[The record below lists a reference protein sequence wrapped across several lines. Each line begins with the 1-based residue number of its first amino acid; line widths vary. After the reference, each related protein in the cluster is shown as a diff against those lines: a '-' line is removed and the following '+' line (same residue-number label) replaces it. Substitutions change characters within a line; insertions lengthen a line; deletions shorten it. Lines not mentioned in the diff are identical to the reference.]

1 MIFFMRRGP
10 LPFVLALVTLT
21 ASPAASETNLPAPMR
36 GAPDAQPPAAASAP
50 ASPAWVRGKVL
61 ETMDAGSYTYVHVD
75 TGSQKRWAAGPKTA
89 VEVGDEVVFPSGA
102 MEMKN
107 FESKSLG
114 RRFESI
120 AFVEALVVGDP
131 PAGARAAANDP
142 PSGEPGIEV
151 KDIARIEGGHTIGEI
166 YDKRSELEATMVSVR
181 GKVVKYTAGVMKK
194 NWIHLR
200 DGSAGKTGANDLT
213 VTTDQKAEVGDTVVV
228 KGRLAVNR
236 DFGSG
241 YRYDVIVE
249 SATVDPE
256 K

>member
-1 MIFFMRRGP
+1 
-10 LPFVLALVTLT
+10 
-21 ASPAASETNLPAPMR
+21 
-36 GAPDAQPPAAASAP
+36 
-50 ASPAWVRGKVL
+50 
-61 ETMDAGSYTYVHVD
+61 
-75 TGSQKRWAAGPKTA
+75 
-89 VEVGDEVVFPSGA
+89 
-102 MEMKN
+102 
-107 FESKSLG
+107 
-114 RRFESI
+114 
-120 AFVEALVVGDP
+120 
-131 PAGARAAANDP
+131 
-142 PSGEPGIEV
+142 
-151 KDIARIEGGHTIGEI
+151 
-166 YDKRSELEATMVSVR
+166 
-181 GKVVKYTAGVMKK
+181 MKK